1 MYTGAN
7 MLASRLYKQSP
18 CWDNANSDPCSMR
31 GKTGKEYHSMQTN
44 NNQGMHKVLKTT
56 LLSTDSKATA
66 TQKPGNA
73 KKYKVHKL

>member
-1 MYTGAN
+1 
-7 MLASRLYKQSP
+7 
-18 CWDNANSDPCSMR
+18 MR